1 MRRTD
6 GSEPLNSIDEVVG
19 APRCTRIVAYTTDY
33 IFQGDVHH
41 AIGERLL
48 DVLNQGSV
56 VDQMDLPQGFFL
68 VTEVE
73 IFPLDGKKSVTVSE
87 CVLNKS
93 SVYLIGEKNLEQAE
107 PPPII
112 RYRSSLFTEKKPV
125 LVNILMPGLT
135 VVGHSYI
142 IEWERT
148 ISAVDTQQLFL
159 PLTKIRVMGSTLAG
173 DNEFD
178 FGAVNKKQI
187 IGIVEADRR

>member
-33 IFQGDVHH
+33 TFQGDVHH

-56 VDQMDLPQGFFL
+56 VDQMDLPQGFL
-68 VTEVE
+68 LLTEVE

-93 SVYLIGEKNLEQAE
+93 SVYLFGKEFRASRT
-107 PPPII
+107 PPVI
-112 RYRSSLFTEKKPV
+112 RYRSACYRKETGSE
-125 LVNILMPGLT
+125 
-135 VVGHSYI
+135 HSN
-142 IEWERT
+142 
-148 ISAVDTQQLFL
+148 AVDRSRTVLHY
-159 PLTKIRVMGSTLAG
+159 RMGKN
-173 DNEFD
+173 D
-178 FGAVNKKQI
+178 I
-187 IGIVEADRR
+187 IDT